1 MDSFIKWHD
10 IDDENKLFIADDDMK
25 FEMNDV
31 VKIVDG
37 KFAGLEGFVCR
48 IKGQSRIGI
57 VIKGVGDYFYGLYP
71 ERDVG
76 EKIIN

>member
-1 MDSFIKWHD
+1 MDSFIKWHA

-57 VIKGVGDYFYGLYP
+57 VIKGVGTIFTSYIPKGML
-71 ERDVG
+71 
-76 EKIIN
+76 EKK